1 MTIGLFLAITISL
14 FAVGGAVILLW
25 RYRDWRF
32 GFLAGLSLFASA
44 WVLAAQASHLLA
56 QRQGWSASLS
66 GLEDTYPAMVM
77 SLMAL
82 SSIYFL
88 ERAIGARV
96 KAAQTLKLAQLSL
109 DGASIP
115 VFWLA
120 SDGGIRYVN
129 EAACRSLGH
138 SRSRLTAMTVFDI
151 SPLYP
156 PNTWTQ
162 DWGAL
167 KAQGSCSLELNF
179 STKDADIFPVDVTA
193 IHVGSQDEELA
204 CMFARDISERKQ
216 AEADLRLAMSKVKA
230 ADRAKSEFLSTMSHE
245 LRTPLNAILGFAEI
259 IEIEMF
265 GPLGSPRYASCASDI
280 HHSARHLLGLING
293 VLDLSKAQAGRLTLE
308 EEEVELGEIF
318 DQCLR
323 LFRERASLQG
333 VALAVEDERK
343 LPVLLAD
350 GRILRQIVINLV
362 SNALKFTPEGGR
374 ILVSAESGPRGGCTV
389 FVEDTGCGISEEDL
403 AIVTEPFVQVEN
415 AMTRRHEGTGL
426 GLSLVKKYTALHG
439 GELEIDS
446 VVGRGTKISVH
457 FPPER
462 VVSTEEAHSAAQDS
476 A

>member
-1 MTIGLFLAITISL
+1 MTIGLFLAIAISL
-14 FAVGGAVILLW
+14 FSVSGAVILLW

-44 WVLAAQASHLLA
+44 WVLAVQASHLFA
-56 QRQGWSASLS
+56 QREGWSTSLS
-66 GLEDTYPAMVM
+66 GLENTYPAMVM

-82 SSIYFL
+82 CSIFFL
-88 ERAIGARV
+88 ERAISART

-120 SDGGIRYVN
+120 ADGGIRYVN
-129 EAACRSLGH
+129 EAAGRSLGR
-138 SRSRLTAMTVFDI
+138 SRSGLTSMTIFDI
-151 SPLYP
+151 APLYP

-162 DWGAL
+162 DWAAL
-167 KAQGSCSLELNF
+167 KAQGSTSLELHF
-179 STKDADIFPVDVTA
+179 CTEEAQIFPVDVTA
-193 IHVGSQDEELA
+193 IHVGSQNEELA
-204 CMFARDISERKQ
+204 CIFARDISERKQ
-216 AEADLRLAMSKVKA
+216 AEADLRLAMNKVKA

-265 GPLGSPRYASCASDI
+265 GPLGSPRYVSCASDI
-280 HHSARHLLGLING
+280 QLSARHLLGLING
-293 VLDLSKAQAGRLTLE
+293 VLDLSKADAGHLTLE

-318 DQCLR
+318 DQSLR
-323 LFRERASLQG
+323 LFREKASQQG
-333 VALAVEDERK
+333 VSLKMADRPEPPL
-343 LPVLLAD
+343 LLAD

-374 ILVSAESGPRGGCTV
+374 ILVSAEFGPGGGCTIW
-389 FVEDTGCGISEEDL
+389 VEDTGCGISEDDL
-403 AIVTEPFVQVEN
+403 AVVTEPFVQVEN
-415 AMTRRHEGTGL
+415 AFTRRHEGTGL
-426 GLSLVKKYTALHG
+426 GLALVKKYIALHG
-439 GELEIDS
+439 GHLDIES
-446 VVGRGTKISVH
+446 AVGRGTRIAVI

-462 VVSTEEAHSAAQDS
+462 VIGPADDSAAKES

>member
-32 GFLAGLSLFASA
+32 GFLASLSLFASA

-77 SLMAL
+77 SLMSL

-162 DWGAL
+162 DWGPAS
-167 KAQGSCSLELNF
+167 AFRWSR
-179 STKDADIFPVDVTA
+179 STPRYTAANWRSIASWAVAPKSRFTSRRSGWSPPRRLTRQRKTLHDV
-193 IHVGSQDEELA
+193 
-204 CMFARDISERKQ
+204 
-216 AEADLRLAMSKVKA
+216 
-230 ADRAKSEFLSTMSHE
+230 SHE
-245 LRTPLNAILGFAEI
+245 NFELSHCVNDYIL
-259 IEIEMF
+259 
-265 GPLGSPRYASCASDI
+265 
-280 HHSARHLLGLING
+280 
-293 VLDLSKAQAGRLTLE
+293 T
-308 EEEVELGEIF
+308 
-318 DQCLR
+318 
-323 LFRERASLQG
+323 
-333 VALAVEDERK
+333 
-343 LPVLLAD
+343 
-350 GRILRQIVINLV
+350 
-362 SNALKFTPEGGR
+362 
-374 ILVSAESGPRGGCTV
+374 
-389 FVEDTGCGISEEDL
+389 
-403 AIVTEPFVQVEN
+403 
-415 AMTRRHEGTGL
+415 
-426 GLSLVKKYTALHG
+426 
-439 GELEIDS
+439 
-446 VVGRGTKISVH
+446 
-457 FPPER
+457 
-462 VVSTEEAHSAAQDS
+462 
-476 A
+476 